1 MKIDKPIEKIVLT
14 EKEAKILE
22 KAYEI
27 AMDIRDESETIA
39 SDYAETIMDA
49 LSDLINNPSSEQGC
63 YTIGY
68 EKQDKQKQMIYVTIE
83 I

>member
-1 MKIDKPIEKIVLT
+1 MRIDKPIEKIVLT
-14 EKEAKILE
+14 EREANILE

-39 SDYAETIMDA
+39 SDYAETVMDA
-49 LSDLINNPSSEQGC
+49 LSDLIREGENDDSE
-63 YTIGY
+63 YTIGC
-68 EKQDKQKQMIYVTIE
+68 EKIVNKKPIFISVE

>member
-1 MKIDKPIEKIVLT
+1 MRIDKAMEKIILT
-14 EKEAKILE
+14 EQEAKILE

-39 SDYAETIMDA
+39 GNYAEIVLDA
-49 LSDLINNPSSEQGC
+49 LSDLIYHPSDEHE

-68 EKQDKQKQMIYVTIE
+68 EKLNKQKQIIFVE
-83 I
+83 VEF

>member
-1 MKIDKPIEKIVLT
+1 MRIDKPIEKIILT
-14 EKEAKILE
+14 EREAKILE
-22 KAYEI
+22 KAYDI

-39 SDYAETIMDA
+39 SNRADALIEA
-49 LSDLINNPSSEQGC
+49 LSDLIFDHSDDQT

-68 EKQDKQKQMIYVTIE
+68 EKLDKQKQMIYVAIE

>member
-1 MKIDKPIEKIVLT
+1 MRIDKPIEKIVLT

-22 KAYEI
+22 KAYDI

-39 SDYAETIMDA
+39 SDYAEAVMDT
-49 LSDLINNPSSEQGC
+49 LGNLIDGPSDEQD
-63 YTIGY
+63 YIIGY
-68 EKQDKQKQMIYVTIE
+68 EKLDKQKQMIFVAVE

>member
-1 MKIDKPIEKIVLT
+1 MRIDKPIEKIVLT
-14 EKEAKILE
+14 EREAKILE

-39 SDYAETIMDA
+39 RDYAETVMDA
-49 LSDLINNPSSEQGC
+49 LADLINEGYNDSSE
-63 YTIGY
+63 YTIGC
-68 EKQDKQKQMIYVTIE
+68 EKIVNKKAIFVTIE

>member
-1 MKIDKPIEKIVLT
+1 MRIDKPIEKIVLT
-14 EKEAKILE
+14 EKEANILE

-39 SDYAETIMDA
+39 SDYAETVMDA
-49 LSDLINNPSSEQGC
+49 LSDLINEGEKDDSE
-63 YTIGY
+63 YTIGC
-68 EKQDKQKQMIYVTIE
+68 EKTVNKKAVFVTIE